1 MSAPL
6 LRGLDSDH
14 RRDRTSVKWVAY
26 PPDVL
31 PLWVAEMDAAPCPA
45 VVDAVTSAMRRG
57 DTGYGWGP
65 RYAEAVARYADATW
79 GWQVDTDASMIVPDV
94 MIGASELLR
103 LLTDEGGPVVI
114 SSPTYN
120 AFYGFLDAI
129 GRRTVDAP
137 LTGDGRLDPEAL
149 RTAFREATAR
159 GERAAYLLCNPQN
172 PTGTVHSR
180 DELTTLAA
188 LADEFGVRVVADE
201 IHAPIVFPGGPAF
214 TPFLTVPGGE
224 RGFSV
229 FSPSK
234 GWNLAGLKS
243 ALVMAGPD
251 ASRRPRPPARGAHP
265 RLVPH
270 RGDRPRR
277 RPGRRQ
283 AVVGPAAPRARRQP
297 HPPGPAPR
305 RAPARDPV
313 AGPGRHLPRVAG
325 LPRPRARRRPVV
337 RVPPAA
343 AGSPSGPGHSTAR
356 RPDGGSSGST
366 SRRRRRSSRTPWG
379 ACLLPCDS
387 HKITER

>member
-94 MIGASELLR
+94 MIGASEVLR
-103 LLTDEGGPVVI
+103 LLSDEGGPVVI

-149 RTAFREATAR
+149 RTAFRDATAR

-172 PTGTVHSR
+172 PTGTVHTAA
-180 DELTTLAA
+180 ELSELARIA
-188 LADEFGVRVVADE
+188 HAHGVTVVADE
-201 IHAPIVFPGGPAF
+201 IHAPLVYPGGAPF
-214 TPFLTVPGGE
+214 TPYLSVPGGE
-224 RGFSV
+224 RGIAV

-243 ALVMAGPD
+243 AAVIFGEDAAAIQAGFHD
-251 ASRRPRPPARGAHP
+251 VHTHGASHVAMQAHIAALRDGRDWLDQVLLELSTNRQVLGAALATALPEIGYAAPAATYLAWLDCRTLGLGDDPAAVFRDRGRVA
-265 RLVPH
+265 LSS
-270 RGDRPRR
+270 
-277 RPGRRQ
+277 
-283 AVVGPAAPRARRQP
+283 GPAYGATAGAGFARFNF
-297 HPPGPAPR
+297 AT
-305 RAPARDPV
+305 
-313 AGPGRHLPRVAG
+313 
-325 LPRPRARRRPVV
+325 
-337 RVPPAA
+337 
-343 AGSPSGPGHSTAR
+343 SPEVIQDAV
-356 RPDGGSSGST
+356 
-366 SRRRRRSSRTPWG
+366 SRMAS
-379 ACLLPCDS
+379 AL
-387 HKITER
+387 

>member
-94 MIGASELLR
+94 MIGASEVLR
-103 LLTDEGGPVVI
+103 LLSDEGGPVVI

-137 LTGDGRLDPEAL
+137 LTGDGRLDPDAL
-149 RTAFREATAR
+149 RTAFRDATAR

-172 PTGTVHSR
+172 PTGTVHTR

-201 IHAPIVFPGGPAF
+201 IHAPIVLPGGAAF

-251 ASRRPRPPARGAHP
+251 ATDDLARLHEVHTHGSSHIGAIAHVAALDDGRQWLAQLLLELDANRTLLARLLGEHLPAIRW
-265 RLVPH
+265 
-270 RGDRPRR
+270 
-277 RPGRRQ
+277 
-283 AVVGPAAPRARRQP
+283 
-297 HPPGPAPR
+297 
-305 RAPARDPV
+305 RAPDATYLAWLDCRDLGLGDDPSSV
-313 AGPGRHLPRVAG
+313 FLQRGRVALG
-325 LPRPRARRRPVV
+325 
-337 RVPPAA
+337 
-343 AGSPSGPGHSTAR
+343 SGPQYG
-356 RPDGGSSGST
+356 PQSGRGFVRLNLAT
-366 SRRRRRSSRTPWG
+366 SPEIIEDAVGRMS
-379 ACLLPCDS
+379 AAL
-387 HKITER
+387 

>member
-94 MIGASELLR
+94 MIGASEVLR
-103 LLTDEGGPVVI
+103 LLTDEGGPVVL

-149 RTAFREATAR
+149 RTAFRDATAR

-172 PTGTVHSR
+172 PTGTVH
-180 DELTTLAA
+180 
-188 LADEFGVRVVADE
+188 
-201 IHAPIVFPGGPAF
+201 
-214 TPFLTVPGGE
+214 
-224 RGFSV
+224 
-229 FSPSK
+229 
-234 GWNLAGLKS
+234 
-243 ALVMAGPD
+243 
-251 ASRRPRPPARGAHP
+251 
-265 RLVPH
+265 
-270 RGDRPRR
+270 
-277 RPGRRQ
+277 
-283 AVVGPAAPRARRQP
+283 
-297 HPPGPAPR
+297 
-305 RAPARDPV
+305 
-313 AGPGRHLPRVAG
+313 
-325 LPRPRARRRPVV
+325 
-337 RVPPAA
+337 
-343 AGSPSGPGHSTAR
+343 
-356 RPDGGSSGST
+356 
-366 SRRRRRSSRTPWG
+366 
-379 ACLLPCDS
+379 
-387 HKITER
+387 

>member
-6 LRGLDSDH
+6 LRGLESDH

-45 VVDAVTSAMRRG
+45 VVDAVTAAMRRG

-65 RYAEAVARYADATW
+65 RYAEAVARFADATW

-103 LLTDEGGPVVI
+103 LLTDEGGPVVL

-137 LTGDGRLDPEAL
+137 LTADGRLDPDAL

-172 PTGTVHSR
+172 PTGTVHAR

-201 IHAPIVFPGGPAF
+201 IHAPIVFPGGAAF

-243 ALVMAGPD
+243 ALVLAGAQAADDLARLHEVHTHGSSHIGAIAHVAALDDGRQWLAQLVSELDANRTLLARLLAEHLPGIRWQAPD
-251 ASRRPRPPARGAHP
+251 ATYLAWLDCRDLG
-265 RLVPH
+265 L
-270 RGDRPRR
+270 GDDPSSVFL
-277 RPGRRQ
+277 RQ
-283 AVVGPAAPRARRQP
+283 G
-297 HPPGPAPR
+297 
-305 RAPARDPV
+305 
-313 AGPGRHLPRVAG
+313 RVALG
-325 LPRPRARRRPVV
+325 SGPQYGPQTGRGFVRLNLATSPEIIEDAVRRM
-337 RVPPAA
+337 AA
-343 AGSPSGPGHSTAR
+343 A
-356 RPDGGSSGST
+356 
-366 SRRRRRSSRTPWG
+366 
-379 ACLLPCDS
+379 L
-387 HKITER
+387 